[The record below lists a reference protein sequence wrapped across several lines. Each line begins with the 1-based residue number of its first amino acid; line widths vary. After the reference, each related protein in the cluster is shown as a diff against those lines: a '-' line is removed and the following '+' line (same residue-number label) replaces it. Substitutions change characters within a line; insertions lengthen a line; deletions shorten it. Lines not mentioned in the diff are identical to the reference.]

1 MPLKDFVWIA
11 DRAWRFPELEPFRI
25 PDDINAI
32 APETLLDNSSTTV
45 SEAIYVQDLN
55 YIFTTAA
62 NQAIPN
68 HIEMHKLWI
77 RRRRP
82 SVEDI
87 WESRYPPSGSYQ
99 QSSPTSS
106 LRMLLT
112 IEKMLLLTSDEA
124 MIRRLRILQLDYT
137 MFMCLRHGST
147 GLWNMDRPNH
157 YFPAHEEQ
165 FKSLIKTLENDP
177 IPDKPSKS
185 SVIIPAVKR
194 AIFEA
199 LRVNADKVVKMDE
212 ISGYEDAKNDIKRA
226 IFMATRTPQL
236 TAHGIGSK
244 GILLYG
250 PPGTGKSLLA
260 KSTAA
265 LSTKCA
271 VFKASSA
278 DLIEKW
284 MGESEQNVAHLFAIA
299 AENAPSI
306 IIIDEIESLCQNRQS
321 TTASDGN
328 ARRVATT
335 LLDRMTEH
343 DNVCVLG
350 TTNLP
355 WQLDPAFARR
365 FRRKVHVGLPSL
377 SVRQEMIAQRLRP
390 FNHNLSTADVKTFGQ
405 ACSGFSG
412 DSVVGSIEVVVEDLA
427 YKIESATHF
436 KRVGMLYQT
445 STSTW

>member
-1 MPLKDFVWIA
+1 M
-11 DRAWRFPELEPFRI
+11 
-25 PDDINAI
+25 NAI
-32 APETLLDNSSTTV
+32 APETLLDNSSTAI
-45 SEAIYVQDLN
+45 SEAIYRQDLN
-55 YIFTTAA
+55 YIFITAA

-68 HIEMHKLWI
+68 HTEMHKLWI
-77 RRRRP
+77 GCRRP
-82 SVEDI
+82 SVEEI
-87 WESRYPPSGSYQ
+87 WESRYPSSGSYQ
-99 QSSPTSS
+99 QSSATSS

-112 IEKMLLLTSDEA
+112 IEKMLTLTSDEA
-124 MIRRLRILQLDYT
+124 MIRRLQTLQLDYI
-137 MFMCLRHGST
+137 MFMCLRHGS
-147 GLWNMDRPNH
+147 MDRPNH

-165 FKSLIKTLENDP
+165 FQSLIKTLENVL
-177 IPDKPSKS
+177 PDKPSKS
-185 SVIIPAVKR
+185 SVIPAGKR

-199 LRVNADKVVKMDE
+199 LRVIPDKVVKMDE

-236 TAHGIGSK
+236 AAHGIGSK

-260 KSTAA
+260 KCTAA
-265 LSTKCA
+265 LSPKCA

-284 MGESEQNVAHLFAIA
+284 MGESEQNIAHLFAIA

-335 LLDRMTEH
+335 LLDKMTEH

-390 FNHNLSTADVKTFGQ
+390 FNHNLSTADIRTFGQ
-405 ACSGFSG
+405 VCSGFSG

-427 YKIESATHF
+427 YKLESATHF
-436 KRVGMLYQT
+436 KRVGMLYQVNIYLVIC
-445 STSTW
+445 